1 MKILV
6 VIGLLLFAIFL
17 LSVGVIFR
25 ADHRFHSEDIA
36 QSKAMRERNIHC
48 AKAFDKEAADQAK
61 KKLNLKNL

>member
-6 VIGLLLFAIFL
+6 VIGLLLGAMLL

-25 ADHRFHSEDIA
+25 KDHRFHAEDIA

-48 AKAFDKEAADQAK
+48 AKAFDREAEEIAE
-61 KKLNLKNL
+61 KKLNIKNL